1 MFKPKYEITNALLE
15 NIKRVYSLVQTFN
28 QRRFP
33 QTVLVELQKVA
44 EAVSAFASTSI
55 EGNPLPLTDVKRILK
70 NTPQNIRDSE
80 REVLNYNMALKEI
93 NEKLAKGNLPF
104 TLNLVLQIHKQ
115 VTHKLLPSSQ
125 SGKLRSDPVFVNDPR
140 ERTTIYWP
148 PDAKDVPAL
157 IKDLILFVES
167 NSTIIDP
174 LILAGLFH
182 KQMVVIHPFMDG
194 NGRTTRLLTKILL
207 ANMGLNTFNLFSFE
221 NYYNQN
227 VTRYFQIVGVR
238 GDYYEIKE
246 NINYSPWLEY
256 FTGGI
261 IDELLR
267 VEKILPAPR
276 VSPKDELKPY
286 HQQILDF
293 IRENGYITDRDYA
306 GIVDRARPT
315 RRLDFN
321 KLIESGL
328 IQRQGK
334 GKNTYYTL
342 KEKKI
347 SE

>member
-1 MFKPKYEITNALLE
+1 MFEPKYEITHALLD
-15 NIKRVYSLVQTFN
+15 NIKRIASLTQALN

-33 QTVLVELQKVA
+33 HTVLVELQKDA
-44 EAVSAFASTSI
+44 EAVSSFASTSI

-80 REVLNYNMALKEI
+80 REVLNYNEAMKEI
-93 NEKLAKGNLPF
+93 NGKLGRDAISV
-104 TLNLVLQIHKQ
+104 TLSLILQIHKQ
-115 VTHKLLPSSQ
+115 VTKKLLPASQ
-125 SGKLRSDPVFVNDPR
+125 SGKLRIDPVFVNDPR
-140 ERTTIYWP
+140 SGNTIYWP
-148 PDAKDVPAL
+148 PDAVGVPAL
-157 IKDLILFVES
+157 LKDLILFVET
-167 NSTIIDP
+167 NITKIDP

-227 VTRYFQIVGVR
+227 VTRYFQTVGVR
-238 GDYYEIKE
+238 GNYYEIAQTVDF
-246 NINYSPWLEY
+246 SLWLEY

-267 VEKILPAPR
+267 VEKILPR
-276 VSPKDELKPY
+276 SSQSPQDELKPH

-293 IRENGYITDRDYA
+293 IKDKGYITDKDYA
-306 GIVDRARPT
+306 GLVNRARPT

-321 KLIESGL
+321 KLIGMGL
-328 IQRQGK
+328 IKREGK
-334 GKNTYYTL
+334 GKNTYY
-342 KEKKI
+342 KMK
-347 SE
+347 